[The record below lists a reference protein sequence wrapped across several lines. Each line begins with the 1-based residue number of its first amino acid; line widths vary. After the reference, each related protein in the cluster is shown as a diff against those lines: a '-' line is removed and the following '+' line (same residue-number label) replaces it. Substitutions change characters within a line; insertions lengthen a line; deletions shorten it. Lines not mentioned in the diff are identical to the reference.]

1 MKRNNEYKAILV
13 GDTSA
18 QKTAIFKK
26 LTSGTFT
33 DKNISTIG
41 VDRKILHFKDIEI
54 DIKGKNQKEDFNII
68 LYDTAGQERYRSIT
82 KSYFKNSDIVFIIY
96 NICYRKTFDD
106 VEIWLESIN
115 ENLSSWKTE
124 HYLITLLG
132 NNINDD
138 IDRREVAEEEA
149 KQFCEDKGIMWGGE
163 ICIKNYSAEQST
175 EILLNSW
182 KAYVK
187 KFGLKDEISSTT
199 KIECS
204 KWTTRKKKKKKI
216 ADVCGNV

>member
-54 DIKGKNQKEDFNII
+54 NIKGEYQKEDFDII

-82 KSYFKNSDIVFIIY
+82 KSYYRNSDIIFIIY

-132 NNINDD
+132 NNIKDD
-138 IDRREVAEEEA
+138 IDKREVEEEEA
-149 KQFCEDKGIMWGGE
+149 KQFCEYKGIMWGGE

-204 KWTTRKKKKKKI
+204 KWTRKKKKKKI

>member
-18 QKTAIFKK
+18 QKTVIFKK

-54 DIKGKNQKEDFNII
+54 DIKGEYQKEDFNII

-149 KQFCEDKGIMWGGE
+149 K
-163 ICIKNYSAEQST
+163 
-175 EILLNSW
+175 
-182 KAYVK
+182 
-187 KFGLKDEISSTT
+187 
-199 KIECS
+199 
-204 KWTTRKKKKKKI
+204 
-216 ADVCGNV
+216 

>member
-1 MKRNNEYKAILV
+1 MKRNNEYKVILV
-13 GDTSA
+13 GDTSE
-18 QKTAIFKK
+18 QKTAVFKK
-26 LTSGTFT
+26 LTGGTVT

-54 DIKGKNQKEDFNII
+54 DIKGEYQKEDFNII

-138 IDRREVAEEEA
+138 INRREVAEEEA

-204 KWTTRKKKKKKI
+204 KWTRKKKKKKI

>member
-54 DIKGKNQKEDFNII
+54 DIKGENQKEDFNII

-132 NNINDD
+132 NNIKDD
-138 IDRREVAEEEA
+138 IDRREVEEEEA

-204 KWTTRKKKKKKI
+204 KWTRKKKKKKI
-216 ADVCGNV
+216 ANICGKV

>member
-1 MKRNNEYKAILV
+1 MKRNNEYKVILV

-18 QKTAIFKK
+18 QKTAVFKK
-26 LTSGTFT
+26 LTGGTVT
-33 DKNISTIG
+33 DKSISTIG

-54 DIKGKNQKEDFNII
+54 DIKGEYQKEDFNII
-68 LYDTAGQERYRSIT
+68 LHDTARQERYLSIT
-82 KSYFKNSDIVFIIY
+82 KSYYRNSDIIFIIY

-132 NNINDD
+132 NNIKDD
-138 IDRREVAEEEA
+138 IDRREVEEEEA

-204 KWTTRKKKKKKI
+204 KWTRKKKKKKI
-216 ADVCGNV
+216 ANICGKV

>member
-1 MKRNNEYKAILV
+1 MKRNNEYKDILV
-13 GDTSA
+13 GVTSA

-54 DIKGKNQKEDFNII
+54 DIKGEYQKEDFNII

-82 KSYFKNSDIVFIIY
+82 KSYFRNSDIIFIIY

-138 IDRREVAEEEA
+138 INRREVAEEEA
-149 KQFCEDKGIMWGGE
+149 KQFCEDKDIMWGGE

-204 KWTTRKKKKKKI
+204 KWTRKKKKKKI

>member
-13 GDTSA
+13 GDTSS

-26 LTSGTFT
+26 LTRGTFT

-54 DIKGKNQKEDFNII
+54 DIKGEYQKEDFNII

-82 KSYFKNSDIVFIIY
+82 KSYYRNSDIIFIIY

-138 IDRREVAEEEA
+138 INRREVAEEEA
-149 KQFCEDKGIMWGGE
+149 KQFCENKGIMWGGE

-204 KWTTRKKKKKKI
+204 KWTSKKKKKKI
-216 ADVCGNV
+216 ANICGNI

>member
-54 DIKGKNQKEDFNII
+54 DIKGEYQKEDFNII

-132 NNINDD
+132 NNIKDD
-138 IDRREVAEEEA
+138 IDRREVEEEEA

-182 KAYVK
+182 KAYIK

-204 KWTTRKKKKKKI
+204 KWTTRKKKKKRI

>member
-1 MKRNNEYKAILV
+1 MKRNNEYKVILV

-54 DIKGKNQKEDFNII
+54 DIKGEYQKEDFNII

-149 KQFCEDKGIMWGGE
+149 KQFCEDKDIMWGGE
-163 ICIKNYSAEQST
+163 ICVKNYSAEQST

-204 KWTTRKKKKKKI
+204 KWTRKKKKKKI

>member
-54 DIKGKNQKEDFNII
+54 NIKGEYQKEDFDII
-68 LYDTAGQERYRSIT
+68 LYDTAGQERYRSIA

-96 NICYRKTFDD
+96 NICYKKTFDD

-115 ENLSSWKTE
+115 EILSSWKTG

-132 NNINDD
+132 NNIKDD
-138 IDRREVAEEEA
+138 IDRREVEEEEA

-204 KWTTRKKKKKKI
+204 KWKTRKKKKKKI
-216 ADVCGNV
+216 ADVCGNI

>member
-13 GDTSA
+13 GDTSS

-54 DIKGKNQKEDFNII
+54 DIKGEYQKEDFNII

-115 ENLSSWKTE
+115 ENLSSWKTG

-132 NNINDD
+132 NNIKDD
-138 IDRREVAEEEA
+138 IDRREVEEEA

-204 KWTTRKKKKKKI
+204 KWTRKKKKKKI

>member
-33 DKNISTIG
+33 GKNISTIG

-115 ENLSSWKTE
+115 ESLSSWKTE

>member
-54 DIKGKNQKEDFNII
+54 DIKGEYQKEDFNII

-149 KQFCEDKGIMWGGE
+149 K
-163 ICIKNYSAEQST
+163 
-175 EILLNSW
+175 
-182 KAYVK
+182 
-187 KFGLKDEISSTT
+187 
-199 KIECS
+199 
-204 KWTTRKKKKKKI
+204 
-216 ADVCGNV
+216 

>member
-132 NNINDD
+132 NNIKDD
-138 IDRREVAEEEA
+138 IDRREVEEEEA

-204 KWTTRKKKKKKI
+204 KWTRKKKKKKI
-216 ADVCGNV
+216 ANICGKV